1 MDQEGS
7 QVTQEIQVTKQDWQ
21 SHSPHVR
28 WQPWQVFLLSKTLPE
43 FDTAAKK
50 VMLMWAES
58 YNEFAH
64 CLDRPALTAGNTIWL
79 YDQSLFV

>member
-1 MDQEGS
+1 
-7 QVTQEIQVTKQDWQ
+7 
-21 SHSPHVR
+21 
-28 WQPWQVFLLSKTLPE
+28 VFLLSKTLPE